1 MKRFL
6 HYFIVTLFLLLH
18 AIPAHAVLKGYS
30 LNETVIMLRSEL
42 EVFTRQVNTMHSDFM
57 RARDDYKAELQEFR
71 REMASAKLS
80 LFSQQEQYVFGNAY
94 ASEVAKRLCDD
105 FYGRNLP
112 IDLWKTTYERTLSRC
127 QQLHKT
133 LSEIDPALLDD
144 GARHSR
150 EEGLAY
156 IDQVLASI
164 NTWHDQILD
173 DLDKYRALAAEVE
186 ALQRDIDSNYN
197 YILNSML
204 LTPDKQ
210 PTHKVFSENFASN
223 WSSFKNTVVGIFGA
237 SHYYGW
243 EFQDK
248 WNAEALFIILAGIIA
263 FFVGVLFAILA
274 LYCGWIKRWKLMENH
289 PAIFSIFCGW
299 NAVTITY
306 FVIKVAVTSNPFFGS
321 ALNLVIELCL
331 MYVMLNFSV
340 LLRMKSDQLIPTI
353 LAYMPTVAL
362 SAIIFLFR
370 LLLVD
375 INVVRIAYP
384 VTLLALI
391 VAQIFVILRLHR
403 KLLPLDRYVSILAVL
418 LFSLCFMMN
427 FWGYYYLS
435 VYIALSWAIFI
446 IGHLVLSCFYNY
458 LYRVERRRL
467 AKDEEGYRHSWMPF
481 TFKWLFKPMSL
492 ILVLL
497 VCTLECVHV
506 FNINEWFNGV
516 FDYKFVN
523 FPDIVC
529 ISARRV
535 FFIVISAILTN
546 YFVLLVNHIL
556 RIRYHERADVGAIN
570 LSRNIFAIVVWCVFV
585 LLSLAYIEVNY
596 IGILATLG
604 GFAIGL
610 GVALR
615 DTFDCLLCGIIL
627 MMGRIKIGD
636 YVEIGNSYRGKVID
650 IQYRTTLIETDD
662 GAVISVFN
670 TQFFDKDFRNM
681 SYTGDYQRL
690 HIAFRVQ
697 KEIDTVK
704 VREML
709 AQALTEKVPEIAKH
723 PAPVIL
729 FGSSDNY
736 HINMIAQVW
745 VSVYDYD
752 EGISNVKE
760 ALFNTLFEHG
770 LRDMS
775 VESRVIFTKDIMDVK
790 EADIYTPK
798 GIKRIED

>member
-1 MKRFL
+1 MKRL
-6 HYFIVTLFLLLH
+6 SYYFIVALVLLFH
-18 AIPAHAVLKGYS
+18 ALPAHAVLKGYS
-30 LNETVIMLRSEL
+30 LNETVVMLSSEL
-42 EVFTRQVNTMHSDFM
+42 EVFAKQVDTMHADFM
-57 RARDDYKAELQEFR
+57 KARDDYKAELQEFS

-94 ASEVAKRLCDD
+94 ASEVAQRLCDD
-105 FYGRNLP
+105 FYGRSLP
-112 IDLWKTTYERTLSRC
+112 INLWKTTYERTLSRC

-133 LSEIDPALLDD
+133 LSEINPELLDAS
-144 GARHSR
+144 ARRSR
-150 EEGLAY
+150 NEGLAY
-156 IDQVLASI
+156 IDQVLASL
-164 NTWHDQILD
+164 NTWHDQIID
-173 DLDKYRALAAEVE
+173 DLDKYEALAAEVD
-186 ALQRDIDSNYN
+186 ALQSDIDNNYN

-210 PTHKVFSENFASN
+210 PTHKVFSDNFASN
-223 WSSFKNTVVGIFGA
+223 WSSFKNTVVGIFGE

-248 WNAEALFIILAGIIA
+248 WNAEALFIILAGVIA
-263 FFVGVLFAILA
+263 FVLGVVFAILA
-274 LYCGWIKRWKLMENH
+274 LYCGWIKRWKLMDSH
-289 PAIFSIFCGW
+289 PVIFSIFCGW

-306 FVIKVAVTSNPFFGS
+306 FVIRVAVTSNPFFAS
-321 ALNLVIELCL
+321 ALNLVIELCV

-340 LLRMKSDQLIPTI
+340 LLRVKSDQLIPTI
-353 LAYMPTVAL
+353 LAYMPTVVL

-384 VTLLALI
+384 VTLLVLI
-391 VAQIFVILRLHR
+391 VAQIFIIMRLHR
-403 KLLPLDRYVSILAVL
+403 KLLPLDRYVSILAVV
-418 LFSLCFMMN
+418 LFSICFVMN

-435 VYIALSWAIFI
+435 VYVALAWAIFI

-458 LYRVERRRL
+458 LYRVEHRC
-467 AKDEEGYRHSWMPF
+467 KGGDEDTYKRSWMPF

-492 ILVLL
+492 IIVLL

-506 FNINEWFNGV
+506 FNINEWFNGL
-516 FDYKFVN
+516 FDYMFVN

-535 FFIVISAILTN
+535 FFIIISAILTN
-546 YFVLLVNHIL
+546 YFIYLVNYLL
-556 RIRYHERADVGAIN
+556 RIRYHEKADLGAIN
-570 LSRNIFAIVVWCVFV
+570 LARNIFAIMVWGVYV
-585 LLSLAYIEVNY
+585 ILALAYVEVNY
-596 IGILATLG
+596 IGILAALG

-670 TQFFDKDFRNM
+670 TQFFDKDFRNL

-709 AQALTEKVPEIAKH
+709 AKALAEKVPEIAKH
-723 PAPVIL
+723 PAPIIL
-729 FGSSDNY
+729 FGSSDSY

-745 VSVYDYD
+745 MSVYDYD

-760 ALFNTLFEHG
+760 TLFNTLFEHG
-770 LRDMS
+770 LSDMS
-775 VESRVIFTKDIMDVK
+775 VESRVIFTKGIMDVK
-790 EADIYTPK
+790 EASIYIPK
-798 GIKRIED
+798 GIKRIDE